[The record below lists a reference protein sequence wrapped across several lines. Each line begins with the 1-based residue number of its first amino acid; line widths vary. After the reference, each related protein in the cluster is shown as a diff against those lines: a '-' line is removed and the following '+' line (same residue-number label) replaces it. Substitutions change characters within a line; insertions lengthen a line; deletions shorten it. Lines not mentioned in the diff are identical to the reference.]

1 MNFAYQGPAWFHDA
15 SNDVEAPKAFL
26 QWQWLC
32 RIIIRNHQG
41 QRVWSISTLTPPLSS
56 RPHTMNIL
64 ACSQIPSCNCA
75 QVLLCALLQR
85 PFSCPLAAM
94 SSSYFLS
101 KSRCSCT
108 PIAETQGKDE
118 ASLAG
123 KNLCVWLLNS
133 IHIHRCP
140 KWIAPKYIGIKTT
153 PRFFQWNQRSKF
165 RKEYHRNTPR
175 LLLGHCNVKSRLF
188 IFYWDDTLW

>member
-1 MNFAYQGPAWFHDA
+1 MNFAYQGPAYFHDA

-123 KNLCVWLLNS
+123 KNLCVS
-133 IHIHRCP
+133 TVVRGHFAER
-140 KWIAPKYIGIKTT
+140 IAATCSEGNTIQIGV
-153 PRFFQWNQRSKF
+153 FDA
-165 RKEYHRNTPR
+165 NTIEIYP
-175 LLLGHCNVKSRLF
+175 
-188 IFYWDDTLW
+188 